1 MDKSLFICLPDDIQ
15 RLIFFK
21 IVKNFTETRLRHKHM
36 TKMKNL
42 LVTSACTLRVYR
54 DYNDEFNV
62 EKCVTFIHQW
72 GPLIHGRAQRQN
84 NE

>member
-1 MDKSLFICLPDDIQ
+1 
-15 RLIFFK
+15 
-21 IVKNFTETRLRHKHM
+21 M

-54 DYNDEFNV
+54 DYNEFNV

>member
-1 MDKSLFICLPDDIQ
+1 
-15 RLIFFK
+15 
-21 IVKNFTETRLRHKHM
+21 M

-42 LVTSACTLRVYR
+42 LVTSAGTLHVYR
-54 DYNDEFNV
+54 HYNDEFNV